1 MCLAECIDVS
11 LCLGFILHV
20 CVCVSL
26 FVYVCVFFFFYLCV
40 PSHTHTLPCACVNTI
55 KASHPAALLNYTPRL
70 LKRLPQNPAS
80 VSPKVNTSF
89 SLWHLPEG
97 EDYNG
102 AYEPGTLLYIIALT
116 RKKKERKKVL
126 LCGLVFSQRPRI
138 LPIQNTI
145 PGTKWVCCVYGF
157 ERCHG
162 IF

>member
-1 MCLAECIDVS
+1 MSVL
-11 LCLGFILHV
+11 LFFFI
-20 CVCVSL
+20 
-26 FVYVCVFFFFYLCV
+26 CVF
-40 PSHTHTLPCACVNTI
+40 PHTRTLPCACVNTI
-55 KASHPAALLNYTPRL
+55 KASHPASLLNYTPRL

-80 VSPKVNTSF
+80 VSSKVNTAF

-97 EDYNG
+97 VDYNG

-116 RKKKERKKVL
+116 RRKKKVL
-126 LCGLVFSQRPRI
+126 LCRLVFSQRPRI

-162 IF
+162 IFLCPEEAVYSGGKVGYRIDCSCFLVK